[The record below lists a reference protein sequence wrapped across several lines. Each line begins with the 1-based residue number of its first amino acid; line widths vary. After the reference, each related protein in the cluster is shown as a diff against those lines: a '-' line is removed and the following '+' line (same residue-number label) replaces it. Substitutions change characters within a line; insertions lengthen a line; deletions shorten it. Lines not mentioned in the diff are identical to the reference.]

1 MWADLERE
9 VIRCIKCGACQSV
22 CPIFREIGTEAAVTR
37 GKIRLIKAVVSG
49 DLDPQSAS
57 FSELMSRCL
66 LCGACDENC
75 PSGVNFPDLLLRA
88 RVQLAEERGLP
99 LLTRLALRIGLKN
112 RRLFDVALKFGS
124 VGQWLLFR
132 SNSNGE
138 GMLPRLP
145 MGLDMRR
152 LVTPVANRSFRSR
165 HPEAIE
171 LPNSKRKVAFF
182 TGCMINHLYPETGE
196 SVLKLLRRNH
206 VSVVL
211 PAGQHCCGAP
221 ALANGDEATAI
232 EMAKAVVNSFA
243 SLDVDGVVTACGSC
257 GAMLRTKIR
266 SFCGMSASTPK
277 KASFLPVKQST
288 LRSC

>member
-1 MWADLERE
+1 MIW
-9 VIRCIKCGACQSV
+9 IRNPPISPNSCHGAYCAEPATRTAQ
-22 CPIFREIGTEAAVTR
+22 AALT
-37 GKIRLIKAVVSG
+37 
-49 DLDPQSAS
+49 
-57 FSELMSRCL
+57 
-66 LCGACDENC
+66 
-75 PSGVNFPDLLLRA
+75 FPTFWLRA

-132 SNSNGE
+132 RNSNGE

-152 LVTPVANRSFRSR
+152 LVTPVANQSFRSR

-171 LPNSKRKVAFF
+171 LPNPKRKVAFF

-196 SVLKLLRRNH
+196 SVLKLLRRNQ

-232 EMAKAVVNSFA
+232 EMAKAVVNTFA
-243 SLDVDGVVTACGSC
+243 ALDVDAVVTACGSC
-257 GAMLRTKIR
+257 GAMLRTKIPELLR
-266 SFCGMSASTPK
+266 NVPSTPK
-277 KASFLPVKQST
+277 KARFLPVKQST
-288 LRSC
+288 LPSC